1 MLQSAPKPALAG
13 GSQIQ
18 VLLVEGNQLL
28 RHIMSDFVAAAG
40 CRVLL
45 AGSAKEALELIDREQ
60 IQIVLADTIIPDM
73 DGLELCRTIRQRR
86 CDYYT
91 YLILVTGRGSR
102 EDMIAGLEAGA
113 DEYLVKPVNQAELTA
128 RLKIAQRI
136 LDLEGNLRRSLAE
149 ISRLS
154 LRDPLTEVYNR
165 RFMIERF
172 PQEIKRAYRYE
183 RPLSV
188 LILDLDHFKKINDS
202 YGHAAGDRVIC
213 HCAEVLNAVVR
224 EDLDWVVRYGGEE
237 FVVVLPETDLDG
249 GMAVAERIRR
259 QISAAILPD
268 PAGGIHVTASCGV
281 ASLNPFP
288 SQRRCGVEALLE
300 AADRCLYLAKNEG
313 RNRVRGMLV

>member
-1 MLQSAPKPALAG
+1 VLQGAPKTAIAA

-28 RHIMSDFVAAAG
+28 RHIMSDFIIASG
-40 CRVLL
+40 CRVFT
-45 AGSAKEALELIDREQ
+45 AGSGKEALELIDREQ
-60 IQIVLADTIIPDM
+60 IQIVLADTIVPDM

-86 CDYYT
+86 SDHYT

-136 LDLEGNLRRSLAE
+136 LDLERNLRRSLAE

-188 LILDLDHFKKINDS
+188 LILDLDHFKKINDG

-237 FVVVLPETDLDG
+237 FVVVLPETDLEG
-249 GMAVAERIRR
+249 GMAVAERIRQ

-281 ASLNPFP
+281 ASLNQFP

-300 AADRCLYLAKNEG
+300 AADRCLYLAKSEG
-313 RNRVRGMLV
+313 RNRVRGIMV